1 MKRHF
6 ITISTDQYGKS
17 WTRKKMIDLSIMT
30 FSRIIPINL
39 QVKFIEYPVFQL
51 ATELPRIIS
60 RVRLEF

>member
-1 MKRHF
+1 
-6 ITISTDQYGKS
+6 
-17 WTRKKMIDLSIMT
+17 MIDLSIMM

-39 QVKFIEYPVFQL
+39 QVKFIEYRVFQL